1 MSHSGVLSRYIDY
14 ELLRQLSGQGLEP
27 RGLVQ
32 GNLAGAHKSPASG
45 FAVEFSGHREYVPGD
60 DPKHIDWR
68 VYFTRDKYF
77 IKQYEMETNFVCH
90 LMLDVS
96 NSMRYGEE
104 AQQKL
109 LYASRLA
116 VSLAHSIV
124 RQGDKVSFTTFDETI
139 RNYIPASNA
148 LPQIIRMS
156 QHLDETE
163 PTDKT
168 NLLNCLSEFNQRMG
182 RREILI
188 LFSDFFGDL
197 DQLEEAIHRLR
208 FNKHE
213 VVLVQVIHDHEL
225 NFNLDG
231 MTKFV
236 GLEADDQRIA
246 QPADIRDAYL
256 KAIGRFNEKLEQVA
270 TRNNCDHVL
279 ACTKE
284 TPGAIFWEYLN
295 LRSLRKLP
303 I

>member
-1 MSHSGVLSRYIDY
+1 MNSGVLSRYLDY
-14 ELLRQLSGQGLEP
+14 EFLRQLSGRSLEP
-27 RGLVQ
+27 RGLVS
-32 GNLAGAHKSPASG
+32 GNLAGAHKSPSSG

-68 VYFTRDKYF
+68 VFFTRDKYF

-90 LMLDVS
+90 LMLDIS
-96 NSMRYGEE
+96 KSMRYGEE
-104 AQQKL
+104 ASQKML
-109 LYASRLA
+109 FASRLA

-124 RQGDKVSFTTFDETI
+124 RQGDKVSFTTFDTKI
-139 RNYIPASNA
+139 RGHIPASNA

-163 PTDKT
+163 ADDTTD
-168 NLLNCLSEFNQRMG
+168 LNACLSEFSQRMA
-182 RREILI
+182 RREIVMI
-188 LFSDFFGDL
+188 FSDFFGDL
-197 DQLEEAIHRLR
+197 ETLENAIQRIR
-208 FNKHE
+208 FNKHD

-231 MTKFV
+231 MTRFV
-236 GLEADDQRIA
+236 GLEIDAQRIA
-246 QPADIRDAYL
+246 QPADIRSAYL
-256 KAIGRFNEKLEQVA
+256 KAVGRFNAELADIA

-284 TPGAIFWEYLN
+284 NPGAIFWEYLN
-295 LRSLRKLP
+295 QRSLQNRR